1 MQMALPFQT
10 QRALPFQ
17 TRTQPSS
24 SLGGETPCSSLG
36 GETHPLAPP
45 HPRDAL
51 IEFDAGP
58 HKYTCAGEAD
68 YMSVTTWNHS
78 HFKAFDADTIITK
91 MMSNK
96 TTWPKSPYYGQ
107 TREDIKAGWEKNR
120 DEAAQAGT
128 EMHYAIE
135 CYYRGVASAPHA
147 LTPRSGAGG
156 AEGVSTEG
164 ETSPEWGGGA
174 CGVEACPPQ
183 FVSFVAANPTLKP
196 YRTEWMI
203 FDEDVRLAGSIDM
216 VYENETDGTLMIYD
230 WKRCKEITK
239 FSNFK
244 DAAYAVTE
252 CISHLPD
259 TNFWHYA
266 LQLNTYKTILE
277 AKYDKKVSLMCLVV
291 LHPNFPTYQVH
302 TVPDLAEEMTALMA
316 LRKAQLMALR
326 KSHLKNHLQKPLAS

>member
-10 QRALPFQ
+10 H
-17 TRTQPSS
+17 T
-24 SLGGETPCSSLG
+24 
-36 GETHPLAPP
+36 PLAPP

-78 HFKAFDADTIITK
+78 HFKAFDADAIITK

-96 TTWPKSPYYGQ
+96 NTWSKSPYYGQ
-107 TREDIKAGWEKNR
+107 TREEIKAGWEKNR
-120 DEAAQAGT
+120 DEAAEAGT
-128 EMHYAIE
+128 AMHYAIE
-135 CYYRGVASAPHA
+135 CYYRGVSP
-147 LTPRSGAGG
+147 LTPHSGS
-156 AEGVSTEG
+156 GVSTEG
-164 ETSPEWGGGA
+164 NTSPDWGVRGGT
-174 CGVEACPPQ
+174 PQQ
-183 FVSFVAANPTLKP
+183 FVAFVAANPSLKP

-230 WKRCKEITK
+230 WKRCKEIKK
-239 FSNFK
+239 FSTFK
-244 DAAYAVTE
+244 DADYAVTE

-259 TNFWHYA
+259 TNFWHYS

-277 AKYDKKVSLMCLVV
+277 AKYGKKVSRMCLVV

-302 TVPDLAEEMTALMA
+302 TVPDLADEMAALMA
-316 LRKAQLMALR
+316 LRKANII
-326 KSHLKNHLQKPLAS
+326 KNI